1 MNVGNALLV
10 CFALVGCGTATPE
23 PRTPQLV
30 GKGSATARDAL
41 PISGPDELRVAR
53 PDGQGSRLGPPSP
66 RGLGLRRV
74 DRAASTSA
82 KTTRY

>member
-1 MNVGNALLV
+1 MNVGNTLLV
-10 CFALVGCGTATPE
+10 CFALVGCGMATPV
-23 PRTPQLV
+23 PRTPELV
-30 GKGSATARDAL
+30 GNRSDAL

-53 PDGQGSRLGPPSP
+53 PDGQGSRLGPPSL

-82 KTTRY
+82 WPGATRY

>member
-10 CFALVGCGTATPE
+10 CFALVGCGMATPE

-30 GKGSATARDAL
+30 GKDSATTDPL
-41 PISGPDELRVAR
+41 PISGPDELRVAH

-74 DRAASTSA
+74 DRAASTSPRA
-82 KTTRY
+82 TRY

>member
-10 CFALVGCGTATPE
+10 CVALVGCGMTTPE
-23 PRTPQLV
+23 PRAPQLA
-30 GKGSATARDAL
+30 GQGSATTTDAL

-74 DRAASTSA
+74 DRTASGSPSA
-82 KTTRY
+82 TRY